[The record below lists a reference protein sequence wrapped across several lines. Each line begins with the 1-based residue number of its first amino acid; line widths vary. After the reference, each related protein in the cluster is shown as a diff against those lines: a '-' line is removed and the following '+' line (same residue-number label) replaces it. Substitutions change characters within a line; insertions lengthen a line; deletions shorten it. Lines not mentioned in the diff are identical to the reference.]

1 MKTAIA
7 ILVCAVSVTAASFD
21 ARSFGAK
28 GNGNTLDTGAI
39 QKAIDAAAK
48 AHGTVVISPG
58 TYRTGAIFL
67 KSGIEF
73 RVERGATLLGS
84 QDIGDYPMMPTRV
97 AGIEMTWPA
106 ALINVYEQSGVRITG
121 QGTVDGDGKKWY
133 DLYWKMRREEYEPKG
148 VRWAVDYDCRRPRLI
163 QIYKS
168 TDVTLQG
175 LSLRRPGFWTVHL
188 CYSAGVTLDGLE
200 IRNNTDGRG
209 PSTDGIDIDSSSDVT
224 VTRCTVECFP
234 GTNRCTAVS
243 R

>member
-1 MKTAIA
+1 MKIAIA

-84 QDIGDYPMMPTRV
+84 QDIGDYPMRVSEETLFRLTKLYRELRPSFCFFPFCWGLVFTPFLRHSPT
-97 AGIEMTWPA
+97 I
-106 ALINVYEQSGVRITG
+106 
-121 QGTVDGDGKKWY
+121 
-133 DLYWKMRREEYEPKG
+133 
-148 VRWAVDYDCRRPRLI
+148 RPRPRN
-163 QIYKS
+163 S
-168 TDVTLQG
+168 WTNR
-175 LSLRRPGFWTVHL
+175 SLRCRA
-188 CYSAGVTLDGLE
+188 S
-200 IRNNTDGRG
+200 
-209 PSTDGIDIDSSSDVT
+209 
-224 VTRCTVECFP
+224 
-234 GTNRCTAVS
+234 
-243 R
+243 